1 MDLEQLL
8 QSPATGSLLA
18 KRGAL
23 DWNGLA
29 AAGAKLL
36 PEPQIWSLFQ
46 NAVADLSISL
56 CLHHVSRRSR
66 DELTISAPELD
77 AFVSRASRIEHG
89 GSRPWLTISF
99 DDGYEDAWHYIMT
112 RAPRFPSVEWL
123 LFVCPA
129 KAEKQ
134 SGFRWDLEVDDD
146 RTPRDV
152 ALENLRA
159 DLRSV
164 VRLSDAHIATVEQCR
179 LLQLYENVHL
189 GNHTNCHFRATS
201 LSRKQATVEL
211 DQSRADF
218 RRIFGEERHFAFPF
232 GGYGVD
238 FDESHVEVLR
248 RGGDGLIWTT
258 AGRPHHPSHRIP
270 GAVLPRFAVDG
281 RWSAS
286 QIAFWIAL
294 RSLHARTRGLAPL
307 CPAPGTSA
315 RAALDEKHEEHEEHE
330 DGELYSRK
338 GESNAICG

>member
-1 MDLEQLL
+1 MDLGQLL
-8 QSPATGSLLA
+8 QSPAGGSLIA

-77 AFVSRASRIEHG
+77 AFVSRASQIEHG

-134 SGFRWDLEVDDD
+134 SGFRWDLEVNDDP
-146 RTPRDV
+146 TPRDV

-201 LSRKQATVEL
+201 LSRNQVAAEL
-211 DQSRADF
+211 EPDHCLPGSEASAARGRRAMP
-218 RRIFGEERHFAFPF
+218 R
-232 GGYGVD
+232 
-238 FDESHVEVLR
+238 R
-248 RGGDGLIWTT
+248 RGHGDGQPQ
-258 AGRPHHPSHRIP
+258 G
-270 GAVLPRFAVDG
+270 
-281 RWSAS
+281 
-286 QIAFWIAL
+286 
-294 RSLHARTRGLAPL
+294 RTRRVGGLHPDL
-307 CPAPGTSA
+307 PP
-315 RAALDEKHEEHEEHE
+315 
-330 DGELYSRK
+330 DGAWRRR
-338 GESNAICG
+338 CRD

>member
-8 QSPATGSLLA
+8 QSQAADSLRA
-18 KRGAL
+18 KRRAV

-29 AAGAKLL
+29 AAGARLL
-36 PEPQIWSLFQ
+36 PEPQIWSLFES
-46 NAVADLSISL
+46 AVADLSVSL

-66 DELTISAPELD
+66 DELTITAAELD
-77 AFVSRASRIEHG
+77 AFVSRASKIEHS

-112 RAPRFPSVEWL
+112 RAARFPTVEWL

-134 SGFRWDLEVDDD
+134 SGFRWDLDVDDD
-146 RTPRDV
+146 ETPRDL
-152 ALENLRA
+152 ALENLRP

-164 VRLSDAHIATVEQCR
+164 VRMSDAHIATVEQCR
-179 LLQLYENVHL
+179 LLQLHHNVHL

-201 LSRKQATVEL
+201 LSPEQATAEL
-211 DQSRADF
+211 EQSRADF

-248 RGGDGLIWTT
+248 RGGDALIWST
-258 AGRPHHPSHRIP
+258 AGRPHPPSHRIP

-281 RWSAS
+281 RWNAT

-294 RSLHARTRGLAPL
+294 RSLRARTRGLAPL
-307 CPAPGTSA
+307 CPARATSS
-315 RAALDEKHEEHEEHE
+315 RAAPDEETET
-330 DGELYSRK
+330 YSRN